1 MTDDIQNVPAASNP
15 FALPAL
21 AEPAALLAARLQA
34 RQADRTGLKLTEAQT
49 IMLAEANRLSLQAS
63 GRIEFGPSAVE
74 RLDEAFCDSPYLT
87 AETYADTL
95 AELTALFYG
104 FKNDARDAISD
115 ERLIGWMKRMF
126 DGPCAGSAALLA
138 DAFAEKLAEAR
149 Q

>member
-1 MTDDIQNVPAASNP
+1 MTDGMQNPPASNP
-15 FALPAL
+15 FALTAL
-21 AEPAALLAARLQA
+21 AEPSAQLAARLQA
-34 RQADRTGLKLTEAQT
+34 RQTNRTGLKLTDAQS
-49 IMLAEANRLSLQAS
+49 IMLAEVNRLSLQAS
-63 GRIEFGPSAVE
+63 GRIEFGSSAVE

-115 ERLIGWMKRMF
+115 ERLVGWMKRMF

-149 Q
+149 R